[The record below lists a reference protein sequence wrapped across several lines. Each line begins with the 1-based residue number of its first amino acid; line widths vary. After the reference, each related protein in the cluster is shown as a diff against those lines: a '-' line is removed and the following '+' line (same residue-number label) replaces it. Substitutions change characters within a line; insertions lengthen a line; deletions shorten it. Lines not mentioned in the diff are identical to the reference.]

1 MVRGQ
6 GRKSNKAAVP
16 LGLHREMCKVRQARF
31 QKKKKKKK
39 TKKSSEEESR
49 GEQRR

>member
-31 QKKKKKKK
+31 QKKKKKK